1 MKVRNKKFFSLLLC
15 MMLTVAMA
23 FSTTGCSGNTKEN
36 EAQTETQVAADAQT
50 AEETDVQETE
60 ESDVAEDAQNA
71 EQIAESED
79 TQAEE
84 QATEQTDAQTDATV
98 LGEGQTVFT
107 FNVTDADG
115 NETNF
120 EIHTDK
126 ETVGEA
132 LLELDLIAGEDSEYG
147 LYVKTV
153 NGITADYDKDQTYW
167 AFYVNGE
174 YAQTGVDSTN
184 VTAGDTYSFKV
195 EK

>member
-23 FSTTGCSGNTKEN
+23 FSTTGCSGNNKESD
-36 EAQTETQVAADAQT
+36 AQTETQVEAEEQT
-50 AEETDVQETE
+50 AEE
-60 ESDVAEDAQNA
+60 SDMQEDAQDA

-84 QATEQTDAQTDATV
+84 QATEQTDAQTDVTV
-98 LGEGQTVFT
+98 LGEGQTIFT
-107 FNVTDADG
+107 FHVTDADG